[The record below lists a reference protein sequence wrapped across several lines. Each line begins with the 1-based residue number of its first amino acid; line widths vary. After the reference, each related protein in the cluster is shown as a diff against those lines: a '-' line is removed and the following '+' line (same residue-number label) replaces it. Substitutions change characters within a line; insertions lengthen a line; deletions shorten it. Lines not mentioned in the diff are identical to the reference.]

1 MNHELN
7 KSELNLMRELDS
19 LVSIESMKNYNMVEA
34 AQLLGVSY
42 RTIRYYKDIFTEDV
56 YQIGRNVMLTEKFIH
71 KVQIWRMK
79 YDLLK
84 KSKNK
89 QSNEVLNNKLKEAQK
104 IIDRLTIVN
113 RVLTN
118 KIKEVVDS
126 YKLKQL

>member
-1 MNHELN
+1 
-7 KSELNLMRELDS
+7 
-19 LVSIESMKNYNMVEA
+19 MVEA

-104 IIDRLTIVN
+104 IIDRLTMVN

-126 YKLKQL
+126 YKLKKL

>member
-126 YKLKQL
+126 YKLKKL

>member
-19 LVSIESMKNYNMVEA
+19 LVSIESRKTYNMVEA

-104 IIDRLTIVN
+104 IIDRLTMVN

>member
-19 LVSIESMKNYNMVEA
+19 LVSIESRKTYNMVEA

-71 KVQIWRMK
+71 KVQIKMK

-126 YKLKQL
+126 YKLKKL

>member
-7 KSELNLMRELDS
+7 KSELNLMKELDS
-19 LVSIESMKNYNMVEA
+19 LVSIDSRKTYNMVEA

-71 KVQIWRMK
+71 KVQIKMK

-84 KSKNK
+84 KSKNN

-104 IIDRLTIVN
+104 IIDRLTVVN

>member
-71 KVQIWRMK
+71 KVQIKMK

-126 YKLKQL
+126 YKLKKL

>member
-71 KVQIWRMK
+71 KVQIKMK

-104 IIDRLTIVN
+104 IIDRLTMVN

>member
-19 LVSIESMKNYNMVEA
+19 LVSIESRKTYNMVEA

-71 KVQIWRMK
+71 KVQIKMK

>member
-19 LVSIESMKNYNMVEA
+19 LVSIESRKTYNMVEA

-126 YKLKQL
+126 YKLKKL